1 MTILISENFE
11 TFGDDTSLMLDGIWA
26 DIGTGTELAIPAFD
40 TEGRYWIRFPGL
52 PLAGVRR
59 VTGAGIAGIGAF
71 VRPYLEA
78 LPGAANRVYLAQVR
92 DTNNDPILTLRV
104 QPDGNILAY
113 NFAGTLV
120 AQTTDPAIRAGT
132 LHDVKFQ
139 AVFHATLGT
148 VEVRVDG
155 VAVIT
160 ATNLVLTGSA
170 TQVYF
175 GNSGTGAT
183 GHSDWYIKD
192 LAVWSL
198 TGTYNDDWPLI
209 TGVLTLY
216 PDADTADAG
225 FTPRP
230 RQIIDA
236 GVLIVPGSGSLLDC
250 AASSTYNLSSG
261 DFTIDLRYRPVEP
274 VTGSVEA
281 TILGKWSASTSN
293 RSYRLVQYGPDVNN
307 GELRWE
313 CTTDGTLAT
322 LVTVAAYRY
331 SFEVGYTY
339 TLGLERESG
348 QFRLYVNGAQVGLD
362 QPDANTYFNASTNA
376 KFTVGGEMSGVGTTV
391 LTNSS
396 VNAIFDE
403 VRVTPGVARYS
414 ANYSPP
420 STPYPRSAPSD
431 PNFASVVLLAGFDES
446 VADESSVG
454 QTLTLRGTAARLV
467 PADGTYDYQT
477 IDATVPLDDRYL
489 EAALVS
495 ATGIFTLEAVPANA
509 TTVTLG
515 AQTYTFNTVLGAADS
530 ILIGAD
536 EAACID
542 NLVAAINGGAG
553 EGTLYGTGTVANA
566 SATAEAAPTSV
577 QLTATAITPGA
588 AGNAIASTE
597 TVTGGSWTAATL
609 TGGADIPGISRF
621 GLQTLPPTV
630 TGVRAIEVRNRSYVD
645 NGAATLQMR
654 FQVNAADALGADNA
668 LTANPTSRFDIFEE
682 DPNTTGALTPTSVNT
697 GSIVLDR
704 NT

>member
-1 MTILISENFE
+1 MTILIAENFE
-11 TFGDDTSLMLDGIWA
+11 TFGADTDLMLDGIWA
-26 DIGTGTELAIPAFD
+26 EVGAGTELNIPTFD
-40 TEGRYWIRFPGL
+40 TEGRYWINFPGL
-52 PLAGVRR
+52 PLSGIRR
-59 VTGAGIAGIGAF
+59 VIGPGIAGVGAF
-71 VRPYLEA
+71 LRPYLET

-92 DTNNDPILTLRV
+92 DTSNDPILTLRV

-120 AQTTDPAIRAGT
+120 AQTTTPVIRAGT

-148 VEVRVDG
+148 LQVRVDG
-155 VAVIT
+155 TAVIT

-175 GNSGTGAT
+175 GNSGSGAT
-183 GHSDWYIKD
+183 GHVDWYIKD
-192 LAVWSL
+192 LAAWSL

-230 RQIIDA
+230 RQIIDD
-236 GVLIVPGSGSLLDC
+236 GVLIVPGSASVLDC
-250 AASSTYNLSSG
+250 GVDTDYDLGGA
-261 DFTIDLRYRPVEP
+261 DFTIDFRYRPVEE
-274 VTGSVEA
+274 VTGSNFG
-281 TILGKWSASTSN
+281 TIIGKWSASNSQ
-293 RSYRLVQYGPDVNN
+293 RSYRLVQYGPTAND
-307 GELRWE
+307 GALRWE

-322 LVTVAAYRY
+322 LVVVATFRY
-331 SFEVGYTY
+331 AFEVGYTY
-339 TLGLERESG
+339 TIGLERESD

-362 QPDANTYFNASTNA
+362 QPDTNVYHASGLNA
-376 KFTVGGEMSGVGTTV
+376 KFTVGGEMSGVATTV
-391 LTNSS
+391 LADSS

-420 STPYPRSAPSD
+420 TTPYPRSAPSD
-431 PNFASVVLLAGFDES
+431 PSFASVVLLAGFDEA
-446 VADESSVG
+446 VEDESSVG
-454 QTLTLRGTAARLV
+454 QTLTVRGSASRLV
-467 PADGTYDYQT
+467 PDDGAADYQT
-477 IDATVPLDDRYL
+477 IAATSPLDDRYL

-495 ATGIFTLEAVPANA
+495 ATGIFTLESLPANG

-515 AQTYTFNTVLGAADS
+515 ASVYTFNTVLGGAGS
-530 ILIGAD
+530 VLIGAD
-536 EAACID
+536 EEACIA

-553 EGTLYGTGTVANA
+553 EGTVYGTGTVVNV
-566 SATAEAAPTSV
+566 SATAEQAPTDV
-577 QLTATAITPGA
+577 QLTATAITAGT
-588 AGNAIASTE
+588 AGNSIASTE

-609 TGGADIPGISRF
+609 TGGANIPGISRF

-630 TGVRAIEVRNRSYVD
+630 TGVRAIEVRNRSYVS
-645 NGAATLQMR
+645 NGAATLQAR
-654 FQVNAADALGADNA
+654 FQVNGVDDLGADNA
-668 LTANPTSRFDIFEE
+668 LTTNPTSRFDIFEE